1 MPPAG
6 RFYNQMKMVLVR
18 ALSWRGR
25 AVFPIPRLLEGCLS
39 MTFRFNPL
47 RRSLVLALGAAAMV
61 LSAPAQSADDGL
73 LIYNAQ
79 HVSLTR
85 AWVEAFTRETGIKV
99 TVRDGGDYE
108 IANQIIQEGAASPAD
123 IFLTENSPA
132 MAMVDSQKLLAPLDA
147 ATLAQV
153 PAAFRP
159 ESGNWTGIA
168 ARSTVFAYRKT
179 KLSRGALPK
188 SIMDLADPVWKGRIG
203 AAPAGAD
210 FQAIVGAVL
219 QLKGEEA
226 TAAWLKGLKA
236 NLQPFRGNS
245 VAMKAT
251 NDGQIEGSVIYHY
264 YYFGDMAKGGENSE
278 KVGLHY
284 FRNQDPGAFVSVSG
298 GGVLASSKRQSQAQ
312 TFMKWLTG
320 KGGQDILRAG
330 NSFEYAVGEGAASN
344 RNLVKLA
351 DLQAPK
357 VDMSKLNTAKVQQL
371 MQQAGFL

>member
-1 MPPAG
+1 
-6 RFYNQMKMVLVR
+6 
-18 ALSWRGR
+18 
-25 AVFPIPRLLEGCLS
+25 

-179 KLSRGALPK
+179 KLGRDALPK
-188 SIMDLADPVWKGRIG
+188 SIMDLADPVW
-203 AAPAGAD
+203 
-210 FQAIVGAVL
+210 
-219 QLKGEEA
+219 
-226 TAAWLKGLKA
+226 
-236 NLQPFRGNS
+236 
-245 VAMKAT
+245 
-251 NDGQIEGSVIYHY
+251 
-264 YYFGDMAKGGENSE
+264 
-278 KVGLHY
+278 
-284 FRNQDPGAFVSVSG
+284 
-298 GGVLASSKRQSQAQ
+298 
-312 TFMKWLTG
+312 
-320 KGGQDILRAG
+320 
-330 NSFEYAVGEGAASN
+330 
-344 RNLVKLA
+344 
-351 DLQAPK
+351 
-357 VDMSKLNTAKVQQL
+357 
-371 MQQAGFL
+371 

>member
-1 MPPAG
+1 MIT
-6 RFYNQMKMVLVR
+6 RR
-18 ALSWRGR
+18 HS
-25 AVFPIPRLLEGCLS
+25 
-39 MTFRFNPL
+39 L
-47 RRSLVLALGAAAMV
+47 RRSLLAALGLGTLVMA
-61 LSAPAQSADDGL
+61 LPAHSADEPL
-73 LIYNAQ
+73 VIYNAQ

-85 AWVEAFTRETGIKV
+85 AWTEAFTRETGIK
-99 TVRDGGDYE
+99 TIVRDGGDYE

-132 MAMVDSQKLLAPLDA
+132 MALVDKSKLLAPLDP

-159 ESGNWTGIA
+159 DNGHWTGIA

-179 KLSRGALPK
+179 KLPREALPK
-188 SIMDLADPVWKGRIG
+188 SIMDLADPAWKGRIG

-219 QLKGEEA
+219 PLKREEA

-236 NLQPFRGNS
+236 NLVPFRGNS

-251 NDGQIEGSVIYHY
+251 NDGEIEGSVIYHY
-264 YYFGDMAKGGENSE
+264 YFFGDMSKGGENSE
-278 KVGLHY
+278 KLGLHY

-298 GGVLASSKRQSQAQ
+298 GGILASSKRQAQAQ

-320 KGGQDILRAG
+320 KGGQDILRTG
-330 NSFEYAVGEGAASN
+330 SSYEYAVGEGAASN
-344 RNLVKLA
+344 RNLVKMA

-357 VDMSKLNTAKVQQL
+357 VDMSQINSVKVQQL

>member
-1 MPPAG
+1 MG
-6 RFYNQMKMVLVR
+6 CCGINCFQ
-18 ALSWRGR
+18 
-25 AVFPIPRLLEGCLS
+25 IPRLFERLPL

-47 RRSLVLALGAAAMV
+47 RRSLMLALG
-61 LSAPAQSADDGL
+61 LSAVVLAVPAHSADDGL

-85 AWVEAFTRETGIKV
+85 AWTEAFTRETGIKV

-132 MAMVDSQKLLAPLDA
+132 MSMVDSKNLFAPLDP

-159 ESGNWTGIA
+159 DNGHWTGIA

-179 KLSRGALPK
+179 KLSRDALPK

-203 AAPAGAD
+203 AAPAGPD
-210 FQAIVGAVL
+210 FQAIVSAVL

-236 NLQPFRGNS
+236 NLVPFRGNS

-251 NDGQIEGSVIYHY
+251 NDGEIEGSVIYHY

-278 KVGLHY
+278 KLGLHY

-298 GGVLASSKRQSQAQ
+298 GGILASSKHQAQAQ

-320 KGGQDILRAG
+320 KGGQDILRTG
-330 NSFEYAVGEGAASN
+330 SSFEYAVGESAASN
-344 RNLVKLA
+344 RNLVKMA

-357 VDMSKLNTAKVQQL
+357 VDMAKLNSAKVQQL